1 MHPALLVLVAV
12 IAFAFGVAVAL
23 LSRTRSA
30 ARTPPAADE
39 PAVDDSRF
47 RQAIQ
52 RLGAAFAVRDR
63 EAIVDVILE
72 TAVLAVDAESAVL
85 YVTPS
90 ATAPLRPRATQ
101 GVAEGDTGL
110 GLDAGEGVAGRVAA
124 TDEPALHPGGAPG
137 VPAPAQPGEP
147 HGARTAAAVPIHSG
161 GRLLGV
167 VAVYDTR
174 PGRRFTPSDLTT
186 LATVVHQAET
196 AIDNVI
202 LHEEAERLAITDGLT
217 GVWNRRHLDLRANE
231 EVRRA
236 HRFGEPFSVV
246 LLDVDDFKG
255 VNDVYGH
262 QAGDA
267 VLVELAGRLIAAVR
281 EVDTVARY
289 GGEEFCLLLPRTDA
303 EGARLLAEKVRSEVA
318 AMPFTI
324 DPITGRQHPV
334 TVSAGVAT
342 HPQDGETVTA
352 LLTAVDGALYRA
364 KRAGKNRVEVAGPA
378 QEVVSGGGS

>member
-1 MHPALLVLVAV
+1 VEAALLVLVAV
-12 IAFAFGVAVAL
+12 VGFALGVAAAL
-23 LSRTRSA
+23 LSRSR
-30 ARTPPAADE
+30 ARPPARSVATDE
-39 PAVDDSRF
+39 PTVDDSRF

-72 TAVLAVDAESAVL
+72 TALLAVDAESAVL

-90 ATAPLRPRATQ
+90 ATARLRPRATQ
-101 GVAEGDTGL
+101 GTADGDTDL
-110 GLDAGEGVAGRVAA
+110 GLDAGRGVAGRVAA
-124 TDEPALHPGGAPG
+124 TGGPALHPGGAPG
-137 VPAPAQPGEP
+137 VPPPAHPGEP
-147 HGARTAAAVPIHSG
+147 RGATTAAAVPIHSA

-167 VAVYDTR
+167 VAVYDSR
-174 PGRRFTPSDLTT
+174 AGRRFTPSDLTT
-186 LATVVHQAET
+186 LTTVVHQAET

-246 LLDVDDFKG
+246 LLDVDDFKR

-267 VLVELAGRLIAAVR
+267 VLVELAGRLVAAVR

-289 GGEEFCLLLPRTDA
+289 GGEEFSLLLPRTDA
-303 EGARLLAEKVRSEVA
+303 EGARLLAEKVRGEVA
-318 AMPFTI
+318 ATPFTI
-324 DPITGRQHPV
+324 DDTGRQHAV
-334 TVSAGVAT
+334 TVSVGVAT
-342 HPQDGETVTA
+342 HPQDGDTVTA
-352 LLTAVDGALYRA
+352 LLTAVDTALYRA

-378 QEVVSGGGS
+378 QEVVPGGGS